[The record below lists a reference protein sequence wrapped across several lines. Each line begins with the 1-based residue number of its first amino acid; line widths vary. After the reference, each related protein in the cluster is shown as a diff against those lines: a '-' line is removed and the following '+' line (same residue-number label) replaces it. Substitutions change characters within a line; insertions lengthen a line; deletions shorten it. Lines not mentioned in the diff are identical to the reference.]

1 MYLNKSLYYYFLI
14 LFSSIPLAMILG
26 PSVSLTI
33 IILIDVSF
41 ILLLLKIGN
50 YSFLKNDVVKYLI
63 VLYLYLIFN
72 SFISIDKSLGIYRN
86 FGFIR
91 IIILF
96 LAFNFFF
103 NQRFFFNK
111 VFKIW
116 LFTLMIVAFDVYLEY
131 FTGTNLLGFPEIRE
145 NSRLVSFFKD
155 EPIVGGY
162 INGFFLILIGFLLN
176 EYYFKQKK
184 LIFLLAVI
192 FFLAIFFTGER
203 SNSIKALV
211 GIFMLLF
218 FIKEIKKRTK
228 IISILLSAISLLILI
243 SSSDYFKMR
252 YSNQIKSA
260 LGDQSIYLHLYK
272 SGFQVFKNYPV
283 FGTGNKNYRVE
294 TCNELNLDDGK
305 NEKFKNYLCTTHPH
319 QIYFEF
325 LSEHGLLGTI
335 IIFFIFFKIIF
346 SKTFM
351 VLKDLNYIQLGS
363 FIFLILTFLPVI
375 PSGSFFNDFSITI
388 FGVNLAIFYAS
399 NKRFNIFKKILE

>member
-1 MYLNKSLYYYFLI
+1 
-14 LFSSIPLAMILG
+14 
-26 PSVSLTI
+26 
-33 IILIDVSF
+33 
-41 ILLLLKIGN
+41 
-50 YSFLKNDVVKYLI
+50 
-63 VLYLYLIFN
+63 
-72 SFISIDKSLGIYRN
+72 
-86 FGFIR
+86 
-91 IIILF
+91 
-96 LAFNFFF
+96 
-103 NQRFFFNK
+103 
-111 VFKIW
+111 
-116 LFTLMIVAFDVYLEY
+116 MIVAFDVYLEY
-131 FTGTNLLGFPEIRE
+131 FTWTNLLGFPEIRE

-399 NKRFNIFKKILE
+399 NKRFNKFKKIL